1 MSLFNLRNK
10 NKYYSL
16 LRKNVDIKK
25 LRVLTWSDN
34 SCYID
39 SVLFALFTFP
49 CDFINKKILFNRINH
64 SSSLSIPEENI
75 RNILQ
80 KYIIKLVISIRHT
93 HDINDCSKF
102 RKILSFCKVG
112 GMPDF
117 GQTEQQEAGE
127 FLLYLFT
134 IFNINNLA
142 KNRTITFVTNN
153 LSKNV
158 TKDEL
163 VQSSISYDRKASPI
177 IFIDSFL
184 LKNKINKNNQI
195 FYFLKQFSDS
205 GNLGKQNMVNHNG
218 QSYKR
223 RFSYVTYIDSPYIVF
238 WAQRA
243 DPITNSKI
251 NTIIT
256 PTQKITLQKGRVLY
270 LNSIIL
276 HNGVINTG
284 HYIIYFKNNNKWYC
298 YDDLKSNL
306 VYIGNYFKMLDTTP
320 CPKTNG
326 VLYFYKE

>member
-10 NKYYSL
+10 NKYYNL
-16 LRKNVDIKK
+16 LRKHVDVKK
-25 LRVLTWSDN
+25 LRVLTWNDN

-49 CDFINKKILFNRINH
+49 CEFINKKILLNRINH
-64 SSSLSIPEENI
+64 SPSLSTTDENI

-93 HDINDCSKF
+93 HDISDCSKF
-102 RKILSFCKVG
+102 RKILSFCTLRGK
-112 GMPDF
+112 PDF
-117 GQTEQQEAGE
+117 GQTDQQEAGE
-127 FLLYLFT
+127 FLVYLFT
-134 IFNINNLA
+134 VFNINNLA
-142 KNRTITFVTNN
+142 KNRTITYVTNN

-158 TKDEL
+158 TKNEL
-163 VQSSISYDRKASPI
+163 QKSSISFDRKASPI

-184 LKNKINKNNQI
+184 LKNKIQKNNQI

-205 GNLGKQNMVNHNG
+205 GNLGKNNMVKYKG
-218 QSYKR
+218 KLFKR

-243 DPITNSKI
+243 DPVTNSKI
-251 NTIIT
+251 TTVIT

-276 HNGVINTG
+276 HIGSINTG
-284 HYIIYFKNNNKWYC
+284 HYITYFKYENKWYC
-298 YDDLKSNL
+298 YDDLKSKL
-306 VYIGNYFKMLDTTP
+306 VYIGNYFKMININP

-326 VLYFYKE
+326 VLYFYSE